1 MAHTQKA
8 DAPYEQYQTTQY
20 RKKSNQPGGNFQIAH
35 LTALQSEHAVMPMK
49 RCSTQ
54 SLEWE
59 KDKIADDFMNVRGVA
74 WIDGPI
80 VMIKMIYLVESSKI
94 AFLPFLNF
102 PEYCRKHGLD
112 FQETVTVDGGSA

>member
-1 MAHTQKA
+1 
-8 DAPYEQYQTTQY
+8 
-20 RKKSNQPGGNFQIAH
+20 
-35 LTALQSEHAVMPMK
+35 MPMK

-94 AFLPFLNF
+94 AFLSFLSF
-102 PEYCRKHGLD
+102 PEYCQKHGLD